1 MAQIYQIIRLLRPKQ
16 WIKNVFVF
24 LPMFF
29 AGQLGSLECWKL
41 SLLAFVAFSLMA
53 SAVYCINDVR
63 DAEADRL
70 HPVKRLRPVA
80 SGEVKIH
87 TAIALMLLCMAG
99 SIAVSAFCLSSEG
112 LWPLV
117 IVSAYLVMNLA
128 YCLVLKRYAI
138 IDVFIIATGFVLRL
152 VMGGVV
158 CSIWLSPWIVCLT
171 FLLTLFMAFAKRRD
185 DVVLYEEKGIVTRAN
200 TPRYNLPFMNQT
212 LGILASVTI
221 VCYIIYSV
229 QPEVEARL
237 GSRYVYLTSVFVL
250 AGILRYLQV
259 ALVDAKS
266 GSPTRILL
274 KDRFIQCCL
283 AGWIISFMIIIYL

>member
-29 AGQLGSLECWKL
+29 AGQLGNSDCWKF

-53 SAVYCINDVR
+53 GAVYCLNDVR

-70 HPVKRLRPVA
+70 HPVKQLRPVA
-80 SGEVKIH
+80 SGAVKVH
-87 TAIALMLLCMAG
+87 SAIALMLLCMAG
-99 SIAVSAFCLSSEG
+99 SIAVSVFCFSSEG
-112 LWPLV
+112 IWPV
-117 IVSAYLVMNLA
+117 AIVTAYLLMNLA
-128 YCLVLKRYAI
+128 YCFALKRYAI
-138 IDVFIIATGFVLRL
+138 VDVFIIATGFVLRL

-185 DVVLYEEKGIVTRAN
+185 DVVLYKEKGIMTRAN
-200 TPRYNLPFMNQT
+200 TPSYNLPFMNQT

-237 GSRYVYLTSVFVL
+237 GSRYVYLTSIFVL

-266 GSPTRILL
+266 GSPTEILL